1 MTGMLANVIVIA
13 LLVLIVG
20 SAVLYIRKE
29 KKKRVF
35 IVLDVHLQDPVPAH
49 VCPIRKSMQ
58 KNDHAVKV

>member
-29 KKKRVF
+29 KKRGVHCM
-35 IVLDVHLQDPVPAH
+35 DVHLQDPVPAH
-49 VCPIRKSMQ
+49 VCPIRKAYQ
-58 KNDHAVKV
+58 KNDHTVKA